1 LEQRLKKIV
10 NKTSEIMKNVFM
22 ILIVGI
28 ALTACGGGNNS
39 EANRDDTDNYEN
51 NSPAVTPQDNS
62 REGMDTTGVD
72 MQADTTTAGG
82 KVGATS
88 GSGVDGSDMNGADDG
103 SSTESDNNP

>member
-1 LEQRLKKIV
+1 MKKL
-10 NKTSEIMKNVFM
+10 FM
-22 ILIVGI
+22 VLTVGI

-39 EANRDDTDNYEN
+39 EANRDVNDDYEN
-51 NSPAVTPQDNS
+51 NSPAATPQDNS

-88 GSGVDGSDMNGADDG
+88 GSGVDGSDTNGSDDG
-103 SSTESDNNP
+103 SSTERDKNP